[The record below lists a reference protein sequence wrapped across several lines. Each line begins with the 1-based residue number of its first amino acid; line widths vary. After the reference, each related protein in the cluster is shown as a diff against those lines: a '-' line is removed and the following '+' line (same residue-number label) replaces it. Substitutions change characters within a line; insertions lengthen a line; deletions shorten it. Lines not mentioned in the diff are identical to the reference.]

1 MIKKRVFISGGSGFL
16 GRHLIKELS
25 KNYNVYAPSSKK
37 VNLLNIKEFIKNKKK
52 F

>member
-37 VNLLNIKEFIKNKKK
+37 
-52 F
+52 